1 MPSNKNSVWYA
12 GNSNGRQL
20 MEKVKALGVVDVE
33 AAVKPEKFT
42 KEVVE
47 QVKSWR
53 RE

>member
-1 MPSNKNSVWYA
+1 MSVWYF

-42 KEVVE
+42 KETVE